1 MIYRLNDEE
10 KQLALLEA
18 ERRQSVN
25 EKNKTSGRNGGIEN
39 GQKALALHQ
48 IGALGEMAVAS
59 YLGLKDFLYLDKIP
73 KKDSYDLPFGI
84 HVKTRAKHY
93 YDLIVQLDEKE
104 NKNFW
109 LCTIQSGEI
118 HIKGWIQGRF
128 CFKPEFIKDPAG
140 GRKAYFVP
148 QSKLWPPETFCF
160 FSNCRNLKP

>member
-18 ERRQSVN
+18 KRRQSVN

-84 HVKTRAKHY
+84 DVKTRAKHY

-118 HIKGWIQGRF
+118 HIKVGS
-128 CFKPEFIKDPAG
+128 
-140 GRKAYFVP
+140 KADFA
-148 QSKLWPPETFCF
+148 L
-160 FSNCRNLKP
+160 NLNL

>member
-18 ERRQSVN
+18 ERRQLVN

-59 YLGLKDFLYLDKIP
+59 YLGLKNFLYLDKIP

-84 HVKTRAKHY
+84 DVKTRAKHY

-160 FSNCRNLKP
+160 FFNCSNLKP

>member
-59 YLGLKDFLYLDKIP
+59 YLELKDFLYLDKIP
-73 KKDSYDLPFGI
+73 KKDSYDLPSGI
-84 HVKTRAKHY
+84 DVKTRAKHY

-160 FSNCRNLKP
+160 FFNCSNLKP

>member
-10 KQLALLEA
+10 KKLALLEA

-25 EKNKTSGRNGGIEN
+25 EKNKTLGRNGGMES
-39 GQKALALHQ
+39 GPKALVLHQ

-59 YLGLKDFLYLDKIP
+59 YLGLKDFLYCDKIP
-73 KKDSYDLPFGI
+73 KKDSCDLPFSI
-84 HVKTRAKHY
+84 DVKTRAKHY

-109 LCTIQSGEI
+109 LCTIESNQI
-118 HIKGWIQGRF
+118 HIKGWIQAQF

-148 QSKLWPPETFCF
+148 QNKLWPPETFCF
-160 FSNCRNLKP
+160 FFNCSNLES

>member
-59 YLGLKDFLYLDKIP
+59 YLGLKNFLYLDKIP

-84 HVKTRAKHY
+84 DVKTRAKHY

-118 HIKGWIQGRF
+118 HIKGWTQGRF

-160 FSNCRNLKP
+160 FFNCSNLKP

>member
-48 IGALGEMAVAS
+48 IGTLGEMAVAS
-59 YLGLKDFLYLDKIP
+59 YLELKDFLYLDKIP

-84 HVKTRAKHY
+84 DVKTRAKHY

-160 FSNCRNLKP
+160 FFNCSNLKP